1 MCSSGLGI
9 RYKINGCSM
18 TVLYTNG
25 SVMSITIYIVIGFAH
40 LRKLLTD
47 ATFPA
52 EMNEITEQLSHLNNK
67 GWTDAA
73 ISDELGVSPIT
84 IFRWK
89 KGMRTP
95 DNSRSVLH
103 MLATL
108 VDRKRIPKKRRR
120 SN

>member
-1 MCSSGLGI
+1 
-9 RYKINGCSM
+9 M

-40 LRKLLTD
+40 LRKLHTD
-47 ATFPA
+47 AIFPA